1 MSPAPLPTVRN
12 AEWSSPIMTAATE
25 YAPLLYTVTEA
36 MGMLRMSR
44 TQFYRQ
50 VNARRLRIVKQG
62 AATRV
67 TAAALAEY
75 VALLER
81 EAEAA

>member
-1 MSPAPLPTVRN
+1 
-12 AEWSSPIMTAATE
+12 MTAAIE
-25 YAPLLYTVTEA
+25 HAPLLYKVPEVLD
-36 MGMLRMSR
+36 MLRMSR
-44 TQFYRQ
+44 TQFYGQ